1 MEAAAEHVRLLTA
14 MFYSDPNW
22 RAHIHLGQMHIISF
36 VCDFVAVLAP
46 KVARFTDDRDTDRA
60 DCD

>member
-1 MEAAAEHVRLLTA
+1 VRLLTA